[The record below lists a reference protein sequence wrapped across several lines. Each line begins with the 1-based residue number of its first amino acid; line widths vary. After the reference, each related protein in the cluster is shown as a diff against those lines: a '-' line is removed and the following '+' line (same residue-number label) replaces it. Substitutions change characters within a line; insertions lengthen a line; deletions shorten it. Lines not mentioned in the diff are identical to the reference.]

1 MRAIDRK
8 TRSTRDRAAMDDAQL
23 ATFLDLVTTG
33 SFHRTAERLGVTQS
47 TVSARIR
54 ALEAATGA
62 VLFTRGRAGARLTT
76 EGLRFAPH
84 ARALLRGWEEA
95 RRAAQGAGPVAL
107 TVRVGIQHD
116 LAGARLGDWLAAFRR
131 ALPDAGFYIELDYSA
146 QMCADVAGG
155 RLDFAVL
162 FTPHPD
168 PDLHTETVGELRYR
182 MISTDTDRLA
192 SVDPA
197 RYIMGNYAPAFAAA
211 HRAALPALAEATLA
225 SGQNAAVAGLLAAL
239 GGTAYVTE
247 ETAEALAAAGTA
259 RAVADAPVLT
269 QPVHAAMPLRL
280 RTARLQARLL
290 GIVRRQFASRRP
302 PAGASGER

>member
-1 MRAIDRK
+1 LIGKSDQ
-8 TRSTRDRAAMDDAQL
+8 AAMDAPQI
-23 ATFLDLVTTG
+23 ATFLDLVETG
-33 SFHRTAERLGVTQS
+33 SFHRTAERLGVRQS
-47 TVSARIR
+47 TVSGRIR
-54 ALEAATGA
+54 ALEAAAGA

-76 EGLRFAPH
+76 AGLRFAPH

-95 RRAAQGAGPVAL
+95 RRAARGAGPVAL

-131 ALPDAGFYIELDYSA
+131 ALPDAGFYIELDYSV
-146 QMCADVAGG
+146 QMCADVAAG

-182 MISTDTDRLA
+182 MVSTEAARLA
-192 SVDPA
+192 QVDPA
-197 RYIMGNYAPAFAAA
+197 RYILGNYAPAFAAA
-211 HRAALPALAEATLA
+211 HDVALPQLAEATLA

-239 GGTAYVTE
+239 GGAAYVAE
-247 ETAEALAAAGTA
+247 ETASAMAAAGTA
-259 RAVADAPVLT
+259 QPVADAPVLT

-290 GIVRRQFASRRP
+290 GIVRRQFAARR
-302 PAGASGER
+302 